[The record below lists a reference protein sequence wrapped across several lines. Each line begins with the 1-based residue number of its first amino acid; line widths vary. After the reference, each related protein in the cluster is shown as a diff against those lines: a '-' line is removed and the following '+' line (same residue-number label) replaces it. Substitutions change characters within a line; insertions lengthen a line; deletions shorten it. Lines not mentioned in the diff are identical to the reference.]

1 MKRAFKNFI
10 YYLANTDPQVVKH
23 FAPQDRFIPDL
34 IGMSVLLA
42 ALVSTCSVGYFLM
55 SVFGGSTKQYIIVPI
70 GCILYF
76 FIIVMLDKGLFL
88 AQSSKAL
95 MIRGA
100 IVMCLVSVT
109 SVPFKLALQDSK
121 IETVMNNMHKQKQA
135 QAYTG
140 VAKLKADYR
149 TQQQVLNNQL
159 HELQSEKNRMER
171 MRDAENSGLK
181 LNGRSTGVEG
191 KGKRWKQYN
200 NQVKILQ
207 SRIQAL
213 KKTIN
218 KHQLDNTHQTT
229 VAEEQ
234 FKIIKPEQDQS
245 FISRYIAFKQV
256 LSTSDE
262 QERIA
267 IKEFNVGMY
276 MLFVLIELSPV
287 FLKLLLGRANHIAIQ
302 TAQDSAFEKEGL
314 RLRKAY
320 MVEALRLAAPSA
332 IDPNQITEGDI
343 EDSIRQ
349 TNQVLKNNRDSYK
362 SISGQY

>member
-1 MKRAFKNFI
+1 MKKAFKNFI

-55 SVFGGSTKQYIIVPI
+55 SVFEGSGKQYFIVPI

-88 AQSSKAL
+88 AQSRKAL
-95 MIRGA
+95 LIRGA
-100 IVMCLVSVT
+100 IVMGLVSVT

-121 IETVMNNMHKQKQA
+121 IKTVMNNIHKQKQA
-135 QAYTG
+135 GAYTG

-149 TQQQVLNNQL
+149 AQHQALTNQL
-159 HELQSEKNRMER
+159 QELQNEKNKMER
-171 MRDAENSGLK
+171 LRGAEKTGLK

-191 KGKRWKQYN
+191 EGKKWKQYN
-200 NQVKILQ
+200 NQVKILE

-213 KKTIN
+213 KNMIN
-218 KHQLDNTHQTT
+218 KHQLENTRQTT
-229 VAEEQ
+229 MAEEQ
-234 FKIIKPEQDQS
+234 FKMVKPEQDQS

-256 LSTSDE
+256 LSTSDKH
-262 QERIA
+262 ERLA

-287 FLKLLLGRANHIAIQ
+287 FLKLLLGKANHIAIQ

-314 RLRKAY
+314 RLRRAY
-320 MVEALRLAAPSA
+320 MVEALKLAAPPT
-332 IDPNQITEGDI
+332 IDPNQMTEGDI
-343 EDSIRQ
+343 ADTIRQ
-349 TNQVLKNNRDSYK
+349 TNQVLKDNRDSYK
-362 SISGQY
+362 SISGKY